1 MKKLILTAGLAALL
15 MGSASA
21 AEPTTLTDK
30 ADKLDEVIFGEV
42 QQGSFLERV
51 SAMDEAVYGGT
62 GEGEGLDGRV
72 SDLYRDVIRDESSS
86 QPSLSTR
93 VNTLEYYL
101 TDEIKQDA
109 LESRVE
115 MLESTVFGV
124 GKTGALDVRVNELER
139 AVYGN
144 THFELVTVTL
154 PADTVFKISLNEEI
168 SSKVNMEGDI
178 VHFTVQEDVL
188 QDGVL
193 VLPRGAQ
200 GSGVVTKVSRPKF
213 FGRSGSLEISFNQVF
228 SIDAEEIPTVL
239 GPESQEK
246 LKMEAAAVG
255 ASAVGALALG
265 PIGLVGG
272 LFVKGKDVEMPAG
285 TELYI
290 QTQQAV
296 ETHGMKQAEGAPKA
310 VVHKK
315 VGTAAAVTMTETVEK
330 TAVAPAETAAP
341 KTEAA
346 ESTAASAP
354 AETTAAA
361 ETVEETTSEKTD
373 TEETG
378 EAAAPAE
385 DEPSVVIVRHE

>member
-1 MKKLILTAGLAALL
+1 MKKILLTAGLAALL
-15 MGSASA
+15 AASVSA

-30 ADKLDEVIFGEV
+30 ADKLDSVIFGSV
-42 QQGSFLERV
+42 QEGAFLDRV
-51 SAMDEAVYGGT
+51 NAMDIAVYGERHT
-62 GEGEGLDGRV
+62 GDGLDKRV
-72 SDLYRDVIRDESSS
+72 SGLYRDVVRDEDFS
-86 QPSLSTR
+86 QPGLSTR

-115 MLESTVFGV
+115 MLENTVFGV
-124 GKTGALDVRVNELER
+124 SKTGALDVRVNELER
-139 AVYGN
+139 AVYGD

-154 PADTVFKISLNEEI
+154 PADTVFKISLNEDV
-168 SSKVNMEGDI
+168 SSKTNAVGDE

-188 QDGVL
+188 EGDVL
-193 VLPRGAQ
+193 ILPRGAQ
-200 GSGVVTKVSRPKF
+200 GSGVVTKVSRPQF

-239 GPESQEK
+239 GPEAQEK

-265 PIGLVGG
+265 PVGLVGG
-272 LFVKGKDVEMPAG
+272 FFIKGKDVEMPAG

-310 VVHKK
+310 VVRTKGK
-315 VGTAAAVTMTETVEK
+315 TASVQTTETVEK
-330 TAVAPAETAAP
+330 TAVAEAP
-341 KTEAA
+341 AA
-346 ESTAASAP
+346 E
-354 AETTAAA
+354 EK
-361 ETVEETTSEKTD
+361 TTS
-373 TEETG
+373 EETG
-378 EAAAPAE
+378 ETAAAGE
-385 DEPSVVIVRHE
+385 EEPSVVIVRHE

>member
-246 LKMEAAAVG
+246 GSGSRGRFRRGGTRTGPDRSGGRPLREGQGCGNARRN
-255 ASAVGALALG
+255 GALY
-265 PIGLVGG
+265 P
-272 LFVKGKDVEMPAG
+272 DTAG
-285 TELYI
+285 RGDPWHE
-290 QTQQAV
+290 A
-296 ETHGMKQAEGAPKA
+296 GRGRAEGGRP
-310 VVHKK
+310 
-315 VGTAAAVTMTETVEK
+315 
-330 TAVAPAETAAP
+330 
-341 KTEAA
+341 
-346 ESTAASAP
+346 
-354 AETTAAA
+354 
-361 ETVEETTSEKTD
+361 
-373 TEETG
+373 
-378 EAAAPAE
+378 
-385 DEPSVVIVRHE
+385 